1 MTSELATA
9 GFEIN
14 TDASL
19 IEPDWEVFAAEHDR
33 RYGLAISYL
42 KSRVQGDSYDNQVME
57 LRVGRQGFYAQSRR
71 FPAAFFGDTT
81 APARSFIT
89 EEEAEGVA
97 WEAMALYRS
106 GEAQSLTCVYSA
118 QDPPDVFFGY
128 RVVRQQHYEFGML
141 RPALPLHLRV
151 IVDAGEPFDPLG
163 SESGVLIYQ
172 RTSAGDHLLLQ
183 APGRRQPF
191 QARGEGIG

>member
-19 IEPDWEVFAAEHDR
+19 IEPDWEIFAAEHDR

-81 APARSFIT
+81 APTRSFIPASLAAT
-89 EEEAEGVA
+89 WARTTPARELRSATPMAARPRALAAITNSSG
-97 WEAMALYRS
+97 WEA
-106 GEAQSLTCVYSA
+106 
-118 QDPPDVFFGY
+118 P
-128 RVVRQQHYEFGML
+128 
-141 RPALPLHLRV
+141 
-151 IVDAGEPFDPLG
+151 
-163 SESGVLIYQ
+163 
-172 RTSAGDHLLLQ
+172 
-183 APGRRQPF
+183 RRKL
-191 QARGEGIG
+191 